1 MDLNERPPRV
11 RDDLI
16 IQRITSKDGSVHY
29 VIKDPITRSFFKVGE
44 PEYFIIRNLDG
55 GKSIDEIIQA
65 FKQEFEVDIEK
76 AEVEAFIAHMQEL
89 CFLDSDLTRQE
100 LLKKQKEADRD
111 RPRTLLGRLVFIKLK
126 AIDPGKLFD
135 RMIGHVRFFFT
146 GKFVWFASLVIILSF
161 PIALNNGRQLVEGF
175 IGLLNLQGIIILYL
189 SMFVVIILHEFAHG
203 LTCRHYGGEVR
214 EIGFLLIY
222 FQPAFYCNVSDA
234 WLFPERH
241 KRLWVSFSGGFFQI
255 FIWAVAFL
263 VWRVT
268 QQDLLLNKFA
278 LATLSFTGIAT
289 LFNFN
294 PLLRYDGYYL
304 LSDYVEIPNLRK
316 KARNYWLALIR
327 RLFFMGGGELKD
339 LTPRE
344 RKICFYYGILSFF
357 YIVFILGYFFLKVEQ
372 YLVSELG
379 GTGFIIF
386 AAIMVFLFRNIIA
399 DAVRGM
405 TAFIKAR
412 VASFGK
418 RKTLSM
424 IIVIIV
430 LLVLI
435 SIFARWELRVKGEL
449 EVNPVHSLLLKYNSL
464 GYAQLIRY
472 NADQPNTDQ
481 QRQVSVFGG
490 DYTTTSLVPLVT
502 IGDEVRRD
510 QVIARLANTET
521 SKFIDEYSARLA
533 EAEEELMLLRLGAR
547 QEEISQARNNLHA
560 LEAQLELSSRSLAR
574 MNEMMAKNV
583 ISRQEWEDARTD
595 SMVWAAQ
602 VEAAQNQLDLLL
614 AGARPEEIRAKEAEI
629 DRLKSQIAFHKKQ
642 QDFYELKSP
651 IDGVVLIVDTGEVAC
666 EIANLDSLDAR
677 IVLSEKELA
686 DIAVGHRVKFKVRG
700 YPSLSFFG
708 MLSRIGEKIF
718 LDQSGDRVFEVFC
731 RVGNEQR
738 ILKPGM
744 TGIASIYCGK
754 RKVSYLIYR
763 KFFRTIRTEF
773 WDWFDWF

>member
-1 MDLNERPPRV
+1 MTEDRPRV
-11 RDDLI
+11 RNDLI
-16 IQRITSKDGSVHY
+16 IQQIKGKDGAVHY

-44 PEYFIIRNLDG
+44 PEYFIIKNLDG
-55 GKSIDEIIQA
+55 RKAIDEIIRI
-65 FKQEFEVDIEK
+65 FKEKFEADIEK
-76 AEVEAFIAHMQEL
+76 SEIEAFVGHMQEL
-89 CFLDSDLTRQE
+89 CFLDNDLTRQE
-100 LLKKQKEADRD
+100 LLKKQKDADRD

-126 AIDPGKLFD
+126 AIDPGRLFD
-135 RMIGHVRFFFT
+135 RMIDHVRFFFT
-146 GKFVWFASLVIILSF
+146 GKFVWFASLLIIISF
-161 PIALNNGRQLVEGF
+161 MIALNNGRQLAEGF
-175 IGLLNLQGIIILYL
+175 VGLLNLQGIIILYL

-234 WLFPERH
+234 WLFPEKH

-263 VWRVT
+263 IWRVT

-316 KARNYWLALIR
+316 KARHYWLAVIR
-327 RLFFMGGGELKD
+327 RLFFSGGKELGEL
-339 LTPRE
+339 TMRE
-344 RKICFYYGILSFF
+344 RRIYFYYGILSFF
-357 YIVFILGYFFLKVEQ
+357 YIVFVLGYVFLKVEQ

-379 GTGFIIF
+379 GTGFVIF
-386 AAIMVFLFRNIIA
+386 AAILVFLFRNIIA

-405 TAFIKAR
+405 TAFFKAR
-412 VASFGK
+412 IDYFK
-418 RKTLSM
+418 RRRTISTIL
-424 IIVIIV
+424 VIIV
-430 LLVLI
+430 LIVLI
-435 SIFARWELRVKGEL
+435 SVFAKWELRVKGEL
-449 EVNPVHSLLLKYNSL
+449 EVHPVHSLLLKYNSL

-472 NADQPNTDQ
+472 NADQPSADQ

-502 IGDEVRRD
+502 IGDEVHRD
-510 QVIARLANTET
+510 QVIARLANSET

-533 EAEEELMLLRLGAR
+533 MAEEELMLLKLGAR
-547 QEEISQARNNLHA
+547 PEEISQARNNLQA
-560 LEAQLELSSRSLAR
+560 FEAQLELSSRNLAR
-574 MNEMMAKNV
+574 MNEMMTKKV
-583 ISRQEWEDARTD
+583 ISKQEWEDARTD
-595 SMVWAAQ
+595 SMVRAAR
-602 VEAAQNQLDLLL
+602 VEAARNELDLLI
-614 AGARPEEIRAKEAEI
+614 AGARPEEIRAKEAEVE
-629 DRLKSQIAFHKKQ
+629 RLKSQIAFHKKQ
-642 QDFYELKSP
+642 QDFYELRSP
-651 IDGVVLIVDTGEVAC
+651 IDGVVLTVDTGEVAC

-677 IVLSEKELA
+677 IILSEKELA
-686 DIAVGHRVKFKVRG
+686 DIAVGHKVKFKVRG
-700 YPSLSFFG
+700 YPSLSFYG
-708 MLSRIGEKIF
+708 TLSRIGEKIF
-718 LDQSGDRVFEVFC
+718 LDRNGRRVLEVFC
-731 RVGNEQR
+731 RVENAER

-744 TGIASIYCGK
+744 TGVAGIYCGK